1 MTFQLIG
8 NIDDLSDSE
17 IVSAEIN
24 VINLLILYT
33 SAVKTEW
40 ENNVKDIF
48 NLVVKGIYD
57 ANISFI
63 NSNIAAKVQLV
74 YLGKTNYNESNSS
87 FKQDNDRLA
96 ENGDGYLDEV
106 KVLRERY
113 SADICILLVDDDD
126 LCDRAHRIGADAQQA
141 FCTVYANFRHCSTFP
156 HGFHAAKGSNVYI
169 GIQHFPCDGLAP
181 AILRSKEHKAE
192 EPKENGNSFSEPS
205 VSELSISPNPTN
217 GVLRITASE
226 SLRSIVL
233 YNLNGEKVLSTTT
246 EVLELYGLPCGM
258 YILQAQ
264 TADGNL
270 YQEKVI
276 KQ

>member
-1 MTFQLIG
+1 MTYVVVHIELVLMPNKHFAQYMQIFG
-8 NIDDLSDSE
+8 
-17 IVSAEIN
+17 
-24 VINLLILYT
+24 T
-33 SAVKTEW
+33 AV
-40 ENNVKDIF
+40 
-48 NLVVKGIYD
+48 
-57 ANISFI
+57 
-63 NSNIAAKVQLV
+63 
-74 YLGKTNYNESNSS
+74 
-87 FKQDNDRLA
+87 RL
-96 ENGDGYLDEV
+96 
-106 KVLRERY
+106 
-113 SADICILLVDDDD
+113 
-126 LCDRAHRIGADAQQA
+126 
-141 FCTVYANFRHCSTFP
+141 P

-233 YNLNGEKVLSTTT
+233 YNLNGEKVLSATT

-264 TADGNL
+264 TADGNR
-270 YQEKVI
+270 
-276 KQ
+276 